1 MIFCVPQNT
10 IGRSKTVM
18 NRRQFV
24 TVAAAGAVMCTRMPR
39 AVAQTYELVIKGGR
53 VIDPSIGLDA
63 IHDVAIAGGRIVA
76 VEPTISGDASETID
90 ARGKIVAPGLIDIH
104 THAGRSKEGPPMC
117 LQDGVTCWVDA
128 GFGGADNIDQ
138 VAAVARGAPQIGRIL
153 VNIART
159 GVVTPE
165 GELHD
170 INSANVA
177 LAQGAIARNRDVVVG
192 VKARLSNNVAGANDL
207 EALRRA
213 QEAAAPFNLPV
224 MIHVGQNY
232 SPLRA
237 ILALLKRGDIV
248 THMYAPG
255 MNGILDDKGVLVPEV
270 MAAHRRGVLFDFG
283 NGVAD
288 HFDWDTVEK
297 ATKQGLWPDTFSTD
311 WNVQSKT
318 SGVVD
323 LPNVMSKFFMYG
335 MPLSQIIAC
344 ATVNAARVFPS
355 FDDRGTLN
363 VGAPADVAIMELRE
377 GTFDFLDNYKGVRSG
392 KQRLFPAG
400 TVLAGKSVAHA

>member
-1 MIFCVPQNT
+1 M
-10 IGRSKTVM
+10 M

-24 TVAAAGAVMCTRMPR
+24 YAGAAGAALLAGIPK
-39 AVAQTYELVIKGGR
+39 AYAAAYDLLIKGGR
-53 VIDPSIGLDA
+53 VIDPSMGLDA
-63 IHDVAIAGGRIVA
+63 VRDVAIAQGKIVA
-76 VEPTISGDASETID
+76 VEANIAADATETID

-117 LQDGVTCWVDA
+117 LQDGVTGWVDA
-128 GFGGADNIDQ
+128 GTGGADNMDQ
-138 VAAVARGAPQIGRIL
+138 VAAVARGAPQIGRCL

-159 GVVTPE
+159 GVVTPT

-192 VKARLSNNVAGANDL
+192 VKARLSNNVAGSNDL

-255 MNGILDDKGVLVPEV
+255 INGILDDKGVLIPEV
-270 MAAHRRGVLFDFG
+270 LAARRRGVVFDFG

-297 ATKQGLWPDTFSTD
+297 ATRQGLWPDTFSTD
-311 WNVQSKT
+311 WNTQSKS

-323 LPNVMSKFFMYG
+323 LPNVMSKFIMFG
-335 MPLSQIIAC
+335 MPLSQIVAC
-344 ATVNAARVFPS
+344 ATVNAARLFPC

-363 VGAPADVAIMELRE
+363 VGAPADVALMELRE
-377 GTFDFLDNYKGVRSG
+377 GAFEFLDNYKGIRSG
-392 KQRLFPAG
+392 RQRLFPAG
-400 TVLAGKSVAHA
+400 TVFAGKVAPRA